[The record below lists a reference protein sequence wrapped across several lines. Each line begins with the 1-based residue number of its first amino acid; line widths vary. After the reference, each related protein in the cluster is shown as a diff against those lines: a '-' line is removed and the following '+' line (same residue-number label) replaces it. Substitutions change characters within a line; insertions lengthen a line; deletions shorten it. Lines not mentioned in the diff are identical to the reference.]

1 MGWLEVLALLKRVV
15 PLLTRVAP
23 MLETFLASRSGSRA
37 GTDAEFQ
44 RVAGDIRAQLTAT
57 ADQHGS
63 VADLLAVQGAQIES
77 LAKNLDGARGENDR
91 ISARLLQIETTAE
104 ALARTLRWVMVLLV
118 IVLLIAIGLT
128 VLVLR
133 DLR

>member
-37 GTDAEFQ
+37 GSDAEFQ

-57 ADQHGS
+57 ADQHDS
-63 VADLLAVQGAQIES
+63 VADLLAVQGAQIAS
-77 LAKNLDGARGENDR
+77 LAKNLDGARVENDR

-104 ALARTLRWVMVLLV
+104 ALARTLRWVITLLVLTLLVCIGLSVLL
-118 IVLLIAIGLT
+118 
-128 VLVLR
+128 LR
-133 DLR
+133 RTL

>member
-104 ALARTLRWVMVLLV
+104 ALARTLRWVLVLLV
-118 IVLLIAIGLT
+118 IVLLIAVGLT